1 MPITFKSKHA
11 PNIVMLEQ
19 VGLELLHLAG
29 HSGGVPGSFAVEDLP
44 AALARLEGA
53 VAEGPGRALTAERPA
68 RDDDAD
74 NERPREAPVSIAHR
88 AGPLIDMLRTALAEG
103 DYVIWDR

>member
-11 PNIVMLEQ
+11 PNIVMLER
-19 VGLELLHLAG
+19 VALELLHLAG
-29 HSGGVPGSFAVEDLP
+29 HSGSVPGSFAAEDLP

-53 VAEGPGRALTAERPA
+53 IAEAPGRALDADRSRA
-68 RDDDAD
+68 DDAD
-74 NERPREAPVSIAHR
+74 DERPRETPVSIAHR
-88 AGPLIDMLRTALAEG
+88 AGPLLDLLKTALAEG